1 MRESEHMEYFFRNHQ
16 RIVKT
21 FQTVAILLLSA
32 SLESAA
38 FSADQSANQSNAT
51 SSAAPQ
57 IAGGQATLDFANG
70 LYARKMYGPA
80 ITEYEKFLRANPD
93 SPDAAAARFRYADS
107 SYFSKDY
114 AGAIAHFDLFLK
126 TYPGDKRVP
135 LANFRMGTARFYQ
148 GDRSRAIRTFVRLSG
163 SAEDPLIRV
172 GSKFYLAKCLQDKG
186 KEEKSLRL
194 LEKLIKD
201 SPQNEYAS
209 YAGAALG
216 DHYVREGNFSAALR
230 GYSVAA
236 SNQNP
241 SELTRQ
247 AKFNVAEIHFSQ
259 KNYADAKVF
268 YGRIFE
274 ESTKK
279 ADDLKDKALLG
290 LFHCDYNESKLEEA
304 ERRFAQ
310 NQPMIEA
317 SAYKS
322 EIVLLL
328 AGLLADGKKH
338 EEALKKIDEILADP
352 TADGSIKEKA
362 SFKKVSVLSQKGEKE
377 LSLVELE
384 KIFSSST
391 KSADKA
397 LFEKGQLLAEI
408 GKTEEALAAYRQVVE
423 DHPASE
429 YAKSALYQSAIVRMR
444 SGQTDEAK
452 RNFREFAS
460 RYSQDADAE
469 LALLQV
475 AQVDLDAKKFNDAFE
490 GAEAFIQTHPSSPIL
505 DIAYYKL
512 GVAAAGLGRFGHAAV
527 VFKKVVDGTPSS
539 KLYVESLYGAA
550 VSLENARKIADAIPF
565 FEKLLRDHPEHALSV
580 EVRPRLG
587 YLYIQN
593 RDNGKVLTY
602 YEDLIFKNKDVKIDT
617 DGIFWLVQYLLD
629 QGLYDRLGHIL
640 DGLEERFPGKNLKH
654 EILFFKGESAMGMKD
669 HTRAAEWYAQA
680 IQANAEGAY
689 VPHAYL
695 GRGTALAAMGQ
706 DAEAGK
712 DLSEALKYDHEINV
726 TIRARFELANL
737 LLKAGQWEEAAKA
750 FMLVAILYDDPKYTP
765 PALYKAGECFR
776 NIGKTEDAQKAFLEL
791 KTKYPESEWSRKAGE
806 VQ

>member
-1 MRESEHMEYFFRNHQ
+1 MEYFFRNHQ
-16 RIVKT
+16 RVVKT
-21 FQTVAILLLSA
+21 FQAAAILLLSA
-32 SLESAA
+32 SLESSA
-38 FSADQSANQSNAT
+38 FSADQSANQSTAT
-51 SSAAPQ
+51 ASTPPQ
-57 IAGGQATLDFANG
+57 IIAAQATLDFANG

-93 SPDAAAARFRYADS
+93 SPDASAARFRYADS
-107 SYFSKDY
+107 FYFSKDY
-114 AGAIAHFDLFLK
+114 AGAIAHFSLFLK
-126 TYPGDKRVP
+126 AYPGDKRVP

-148 GDRSRAIRTFVRLSG
+148 GDRSRAIRTFVRLSR

-186 KEEKSLRL
+186 KDEKGLRL
-194 LEKLIKD
+194 LEKLIKE

-216 DHYVREGNFSAALR
+216 DYYVREGNFSDALR
-230 GYSVAA
+230 GYSVPA

-247 AKFNVAEIHFSQ
+247 AKFKVAEIHFSQ
-259 KNYADAKVF
+259 KNYADAAIF

-274 ESTKK
+274 EPIK

-290 LFHCDYNESKLEEA
+290 LFHCDYNQSKLEEA
-304 ERRFAQ
+304 EKRYAQ
-310 NQPMIEA
+310 NQAMIEA

-322 EIVLLL
+322 EVMLLL
-328 AGLLADGKKH
+328 ANLLADGKKY
-338 EEALKKIDEILADP
+338 EEALKKIDGILSDP
-352 TADGSIKEKA
+352 SADGSIKEKA
-362 SFKKVSVLSQKGEKE
+362 GFKKVSVLSQKGEKE
-377 LSLVELE
+377 LSLAELE
-384 KIFSSST
+384 KIFSSSA

-423 DHPASE
+423 GHPASE
-429 YAKSALYQSAIVRMR
+429 YAKNALYQSAVVRMKA
-444 SGQTDEAK
+444 GQTDEAK
-452 RNFREFAS
+452 QSFREFAS
-460 RYSQDADAE
+460 RHSQDVDAE

-475 AQVDLDAKKFNDAFE
+475 VQVDLDAKKFNDAFE

-527 VFKKVVDGTPSS
+527 VFQKVVDGHPSS
-539 KLYVESLYGAA
+539 KLYVEALYGAA
-550 VSLENARKIADAIPF
+550 VSLENARKIADAIPL
-565 FEKLLRDHPEHALSV
+565 FERLLRDSPEHPLSA

-617 DGIFWLVQYLLD
+617 DGIFWLFQYLLD
-629 QGLYDRLGHIL
+629 QGLYDRLGRIL
-640 DGLEERFPGKNLKH
+640 GGLEERFPDKNLKH

-669 HTRAAEWYAQA
+669 HAQAAEWYAQA
-680 IQANAEGAY
+680 IQVNAEGAY

-706 DAEAGK
+706 DAEAAK
-712 DLSEALKYDHEINV
+712 ELSEALKYDREINV

-737 LLKAGQWEEAAKA
+737 LLKAGQWEEAAKG

-776 NIGKTEDAQKAFLEL
+776 NIGKTGDAEKAFLEL
-791 KTKYPESEWSRKAGE
+791 RTKYPESEWSRKAGE
-806 VQ
+806 AQ